1 MKPKQNKERFQRSN
15 SHANLINLVQNTNEL
30 YINTSHNLG
39 SKITQKI
46 SHNHIKIKG
55 IKIIGSKTQKRNT
68 KSTQV
73 LLTNLH

>member
-46 SHNHIKIKG
+46 SHNHIK
-55 IKIIGSKTQKRNT
+55 SKEINHRSQYKNVT
-68 KSTQV
+68 KQMQ
-73 LLTNLH
+73 LE